1 MTIDYVSCP
10 QIEEDVAA
18 GLAGSQPLPST
29 GEQQAVIA
37 ALVANVEA
45 MMDADRKVAP
55 LKTLQG
61 HMWRRAYHEGAV
73 TGQ

>member
-1 MTIDYVSCP
+1 MLGL
-10 QIEEDVAA
+10 QIEEDVA
-18 GLAGSQPLPST
+18 GGVSGSQPLPST
-29 GEQQAVIA
+29 DDREEVIA

-45 MMDADRKVAP
+45 MIDADRKVGP

-61 HMWRRAYHEGAV
+61 HMWRHAYQEGAV